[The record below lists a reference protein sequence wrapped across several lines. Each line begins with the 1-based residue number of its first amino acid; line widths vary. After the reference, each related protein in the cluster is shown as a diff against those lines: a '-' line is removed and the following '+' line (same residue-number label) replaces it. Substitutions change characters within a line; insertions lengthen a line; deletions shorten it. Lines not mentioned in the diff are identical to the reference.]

1 MPVDFN
7 DPRWLLLLVG
17 LVLLVNRHA
26 VVKITAVIFTVIGV
40 MWANG
45 WLGQVVHTL
54 LDGAFGPLG

>member
-1 MPVDFN
+1 MDFN
-7 DPRWLLLLVG
+7 DPRWFLLLVG

-45 WLGQVVHTL
+45 GLGTVVHTL
-54 LDGAFGPLG
+54 LNGAFAPLG